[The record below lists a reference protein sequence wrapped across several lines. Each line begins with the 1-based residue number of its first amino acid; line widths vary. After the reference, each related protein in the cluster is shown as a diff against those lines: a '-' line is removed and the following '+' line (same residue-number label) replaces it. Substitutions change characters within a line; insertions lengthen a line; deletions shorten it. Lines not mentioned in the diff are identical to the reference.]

1 MSAYVLNLVLI
12 IAIVTGLAIV
22 FLCCF
27 VLISSVG
34 DGSLCAEEIEIE
46 PATNN
51 PLQN

>member
-1 MSAYVLNLVLI
+1 MSASVLNLILI
-12 IAIVTGLAIV
+12 IAIVMGLAMV